1 MQLQLGTHVET
12 SKIYHQTILSPHKY
26 NRLLLLNES
35 RSETETTSSCATETC
50 IKICQINRCHGQVLL
65 KSLLTR
71 LIESTITGIGKVYE
85 VELMKMLYLY
95 LNKITF
101 SSIKV
106 ACYCFFWLLK
116 NKIHMMKFWSGKKKA
131 VQLISNNKRMR
142 QTSHGSTLLEIKINP
157 NQWNLLS
164 IAGPSATDFS
174 WFVHVELYALWK
186 LLKTHVTNHSSA
198 FLRTVFPSQ
207 KNLIPQ

>member
-1 MQLQLGTHVET
+1 MCVKLSPENLNLGPYPPHRTSTYTCGITIVPMVYDEET
-12 SKIYHQTILSPHKY
+12 SKIYHQTIMSPYKY
-26 NRLLLLNES
+26 TWLLLLNES

-50 IKICQINRCHGQVLL
+50 IKICQINWCYGQVQL

-106 ACYCFFWLLK
+106 ACYCFFFFGCWRIRYTWWSSGRKRRKPYNLSQIIRGWDKNHMAARCLK
-116 NKIHMMKFWSGKKKA
+116 SKSIP
-131 VQLISNNKRMR
+131 
-142 QTSHGSTLLEIKINP
+142 INETCC
-157 NQWNLLS
+157 L
-164 IAGPSATDFS
+164 
-174 WFVHVELYALWK
+174 
-186 LLKTHVTNHSSA
+186 
-198 FLRTVFPSQ
+198 
-207 KNLIPQ
+207 

>member
-1 MQLQLGTHVET
+1 M
-12 SKIYHQTILSPHKY
+12 
-26 NRLLLLNES
+26 
-35 RSETETTSSCATETC
+35 
-50 IKICQINRCHGQVLL
+50 
-65 KSLLTR
+65 
-71 LIESTITGIGKVYE
+71 IESTITGIGKVYE

-116 NKIHMMKFWSGKKKA
+116 NRYTWWSSGRERRKLYNLS
-131 VQLISNNKRMR
+131 QDSNNKRMR
-142 QTSHGSTLLEIKINP
+142 QTSHGSTLLEIKVNP

-164 IAGPSATDFS
+164 IAGPSATVFS
-174 WFVHVELYALWK
+174 WFVHVELYTLWK

-207 KNLIPQ
+207 KI

>member
-1 MQLQLGTHVET
+1 MLFSRSFSFIIGLFNMHLQLGTYLET
-12 SKIYHQTILSPHKY
+12 SKIYHQTIMSPYKY
-26 NRLLLLNES
+26 TWLLLLNES

-50 IKICQINRCHGQVLL
+50 IKICQINWCYGQVQL

-116 NKIHMMKFWSGKKKA
+116 NKIHMMKFWPEKKKA
-131 VQLISNNKRMR
+131 VQLISNNTRMR
-142 QTSHGSTLLEIKINP
+142 QKSHGSTLFEIKINP

-164 IAGPSATDFS
+164 IAGPSATGFS
-174 WFVHVELYALWK
+174 WFVHVEL
-186 LLKTHVTNHSSA
+186 
-198 FLRTVFPSQ
+198 
-207 KNLIPQ
+207 